1 MTPGRSYPR
10 FWMKRLLFLVAV
22 SLLLVAATPDQV
34 VPELEDNGYYI
45 ETGSTVSEDVVS
57 DAVFEG
63 RADGGRLYLV
73 VLSEEPPGGA
83 PTFSDSVLDRL
94 GTGYVVTVA
103 PETVGFA
110 GDGTAWSVDEVNA
123 AIDAS
128 LQGGSDDEVVELFIS
143 ELTGAGV
150 VPSPGGEEPADGG
163 GFGWIWLVVIAGG
176 ALLIFSAMRNSSKKR
191 AEMASSELERV
202 KTMAKVKL
210 AEVANDII
218 EMEHEVDLS
227 DNAEV
232 KTHYES
238 ASITYGEVLARIE
251 TEPGP
256 AEMVDVVRDLD
267 VAIWELDVAEALL
280 DGKPA
285 PEKPKPPEPKPPVAR
300 QPGPAPSET
309 PEDSY
314 GRRPERQS
322 SYAGSDLMTAL
333 WALLA
338 MSGRGG
344 GGWGGTPGGFGG
356 PMRGG
361 GMGGRM
367 RGGGMRLGGGMG
379 RIRGGGRRR

>member
-1 MTPGRSYPR
+1 
-10 FWMKRLLFLVAV
+10 MKRLLLLVAV
-22 SLLLVAATPDQV
+22 GLLLIAATPDQV
-34 VPELEDNGYYI
+34 VPELEDGYHI
-45 ETGSTVSEDVVS
+45 EAGSTASEEVVS

-73 VLSEEPPGGA
+73 VLSEEPGGGA
-83 PTFSDSVLDRL
+83 TTFSDAVLDRL
-94 GTGYVVTVA
+94 GSGYVVTIA

-110 GDGTAWSVDEVNA
+110 GDGTAWSADEMNA

-128 LQGGSDDEVVELFIS
+128 LAGGSDDQVIELFIS

-163 GFGWIWLVVIAGG
+163 GGFGWIWLVVIGGG
-176 ALLIFSAMRNSSKKR
+176 ALLIFSAMRNNSKRR
-191 AEMASSELERV
+191 AEVAGSELEKV
-202 KTMAKVKL
+202 KTMAKAKL

-218 EMEHEVDLS
+218 EMEHEVELS
-227 DNAEV
+227 DNEDV
-232 KTHYES
+232 KSHYLS
-238 ASITYGEVLARIE
+238 ASATYADALAR
-251 TEPGP
+251 TERDPGP
-256 AEMVDVVRDLD
+256 AEMLDVVRDLD
-267 VAIWELDVAEALL
+267 VAIWELDVAEAIL
-280 DGKPA
+280 DGKPV
-285 PEKPKPPEPKPPVAR
+285 PEKPKPPEPPPPAR
-300 QPGPAPSET
+300 QPVPGPSDL

-322 SYAGSDLMTAL
+322 SYAGGDLMTAL

-338 MSGRGG
+338 MSGRG

-367 RGGGMRLGGGMG
+367 RGGGMRLGGGIG

>member
-1 MTPGRSYPR
+1 
-10 FWMKRLLFLVAV
+10 MKRLLVVAA
-22 SLLLVAATPDQV
+22 SLLLVAASPDQV

-45 ETGSTVSEDVVS
+45 EAGSTASEAVVS

-73 VLSEEPPGGA
+73 VLSEEPAGGA

-94 GTGYVVTVA
+94 GSGYVVTIA

-110 GDGTAWSVDEVNA
+110 GDGTAWGVDEMNA

-128 LQGGSDDEVVELFIS
+128 LDGGSDDQVVELFIS
-143 ELTGAGV
+143 ELTGAGI

-163 GFGWIWLVVIAGG
+163 GGSGWIWLVVIAGG
-176 ALLIFSAMRNSSKKR
+176 ALLIFSAMRNSWKKR
-191 AEMASSELERV
+191 AEMAGSELEKV
-202 KTMAKVKL
+202 KAMAKAKL

-218 EMEHEVDLS
+218 EMEHEVELS

-232 KTHYES
+232 KSHYQS
-238 ASITYGEVLARIE
+238 ASATYAEALAR
-251 TEPGP
+251 TEKDPGP
-256 AEMVDVVRDLD
+256 AEMLDVVRDLD

-280 DGKPA
+280 DGKPV
-285 PEKPKPPEPKPPVAR
+285 PEKPKPPEPKPPAR
-300 QPGPAPSET
+300 QPGPAPTEI
-309 PEDSY
+309 PEGSY

-361 GMGGRM
+361 GGGGGRM
-367 RGGGMRLGGGMG
+367 RGGGMRLGGGIG

>member
-1 MTPGRSYPR
+1 MTSGCSYPR
-10 FWMKRLLFLVAV
+10 SWMKRLLLLAVA
-22 SLLLVAATPDQV
+22 SLFLVAATPDQV

-45 ETGSTVSEDVVS
+45 EAGSTASEAVVS

-73 VLSEEPPGGA
+73 VLSEEPAGGA
-83 PTFSDSVLDRL
+83 TTFSDSVLDRL
-94 GTGYVVTVA
+94 GSGYVVTIA
-103 PETVGFA
+103 PETVGFT
-110 GDGTAWSVDEVNA
+110 GDGTAWSVEEMNT

-128 LQGGSDDEVVELFIS
+128 LDGGSDDQVVELFIS
-143 ELTGAGV
+143 ELTGAGI
-150 VPSPGGEEPADGG
+150 VPSPGGEEPADGGG

-191 AEMASSELERV
+191 AEVAGSELEKV
-202 KTMAKVKL
+202 KAMAKAKL

-218 EMEHEVDLS
+218 EMEHEVELS

-232 KTHYES
+232 KSHYQS
-238 ASITYGEVLARIE
+238 ASATYAEALAR
-251 TEPGP
+251 TEKDPGP
-256 AEMVDVVRDLD
+256 AEMLDVVRDLD

-280 DGKPA
+280 DGKPV
-285 PEKPKPPEPKPPVAR
+285 PEKPKPPEPKPPAR
-300 QPGPAPSET
+300 QPDPAPTER

-344 GGWGGTPGGFGG
+344 GWGGTPGGFGG

-361 GMGGRM
+361 GGRM
-367 RGGGMRLGGGMG
+367 RGGGMRLGGGIG

>member
-1 MTPGRSYPR
+1 MTSGCSYPR
-10 FWMKRLLFLVAV
+10 SWMKRLLLLAVA
-22 SLLLVAATPDQV
+22 SLFLVAATPDQV

-45 ETGSTVSEDVVS
+45 EAGSTASEAVVSE
-57 DAVFEG
+57 AVFEG

-73 VLSEEPPGGA
+73 VLSEEPAGGA
-83 PTFSDSVLDRL
+83 TTYSDSVLDRL
-94 GTGYVVTVA
+94 GSGYVVTIA
-103 PETVGFA
+103 PETVGFT
-110 GDGTAWSVDEVNA
+110 GDGTAWSVEEMNT

-128 LQGGSDDEVVELFIS
+128 LDGGSDDQVVELFIS
-143 ELTGAGV
+143 ELTGAGI
-150 VPSPGGEEPADGG
+150 VPSPGGEEPADGGG

-191 AEMASSELERV
+191 AEVAGSELEKV
-202 KTMAKVKL
+202 KAMAKAKL

-218 EMEHEVDLS
+218 EMEHEVELS

-232 KTHYES
+232 KSHYQS
-238 ASITYGEVLARIE
+238 ASATYAEALAR
-251 TEPGP
+251 TEKDPGP
-256 AEMVDVVRDLD
+256 AEMLDVVRDLD

-280 DGKPA
+280 DGKPV
-285 PEKPKPPEPKPPVAR
+285 PEKPKPPEPKPPAR
-300 QPGPAPSET
+300 QPDPAPTER

-344 GGWGGTPGGFGG
+344 GWGGTPGGFGG

-361 GMGGRM
+361 GGRM
-367 RGGGMRLGGGMG
+367 RGGGMRLGGGIG

>member
-1 MTPGRSYPR
+1 
-10 FWMKRLLFLVAV
+10 MKRLLLFAAAG
-22 SLLLVAATPDQV
+22 LLLVAATPDQV
-34 VPELEDNGYYI
+34 VPGLEDNGYYI
-45 ETGSTVSEDVVS
+45 EAGSTASEGVVS

-73 VLSEEPPGGA
+73 VLAEEPAGGA
-83 PTFSDSVLDRL
+83 TTFSDSVLDRL
-94 GTGYVVTVA
+94 GSGYVVTIA

-110 GDGTAWSVDEVNA
+110 GDGTEWSVNEMNA

-128 LQGGSDDEVVELFIS
+128 LDGGSDDQVVELFIS

-150 VPSPGGEEPADGG
+150 VPSPGDEEPVDGG
-163 GFGWIWLVVIAGG
+163 GGLGWIWLVVIAGG
-176 ALLIFSAMRNSSKKR
+176 ALLIFSAMRNSSKRR
-191 AEMASSELERV
+191 AEMAGSELEKV
-202 KTMAKVKL
+202 KTMAKAKL

-218 EMEHEVDLS
+218 EMEHEVELS
-227 DNAEV
+227 DNPEV
-232 KTHYES
+232 KSHYQNAS
-238 ASITYGEVLARIE
+238 ATYTEALAR
-251 TEPGP
+251 TEKDPGP
-256 AEMVDVVRDLD
+256 AEMLDVVRDLD

-280 DGKPA
+280 DGKPV
-285 PEKPKPPEPKPPVAR
+285 PEKPKPPEPTPTPAR
-300 QPGPAPSET
+300 QPAPGPT
-309 PEDSY
+309 DIPEDSY

-344 GGWGGTPGGFGG
+344 GGWGGMPGGFGG
-356 PMRGG
+356 PMRGGG

-367 RGGGMRLGGGMG
+367 RGGGMRLGGGLG

>member
-1 MTPGRSYPR
+1 MTSGCSYPR
-10 FWMKRLLFLVAV
+10 SWMKRLLLLAVA
-22 SLLLVAATPDQV
+22 SLFLVAATPDQV

-45 ETGSTVSEDVVS
+45 EAGSTASEAVVS

-73 VLSEEPPGGA
+73 VLSEEPAGGA
-83 PTFSDSVLDRL
+83 TTYSDSVLDRL
-94 GTGYVVTVA
+94 GSGYVVTIA
-103 PETVGFA
+103 PETVGFT
-110 GDGTAWSVDEVNA
+110 GDGTAWSVEEMNT

-128 LQGGSDDEVVELFIS
+128 LDGGSDDQVVELFIS
-143 ELTGAGV
+143 ELTGAGI
-150 VPSPGGEEPADGG
+150 VPSPGGEEPADGGG

-191 AEMASSELERV
+191 AEVAGSELEKV
-202 KTMAKVKL
+202 KAMAKAKL

-218 EMEHEVDLS
+218 EMEHEVELS

-232 KTHYES
+232 KSHYQS
-238 ASITYGEVLARIE
+238 ASATYAEALAR
-251 TEPGP
+251 TEKDPGP
-256 AEMVDVVRDLD
+256 AEMLDVVRDLD

-280 DGKPA
+280 DGKPV
-285 PEKPKPPEPKPPVAR
+285 PEKPKPPEPKPPAR
-300 QPGPAPSET
+300 QPDPAPTER

-344 GGWGGTPGGFGG
+344 GWGGTPGGFGG

-361 GMGGRM
+361 GGRM
-367 RGGGMRLGGGMG
+367 RGGGMRLGGGIG

>member
-1 MTPGRSYPR
+1 
-10 FWMKRLLFLVAV
+10 MKRLLVAV
-22 SLLLVAATPDQV
+22 SLLLIAATPDQV
-34 VPELEDNGYYI
+34 VPELEANGYYI
-45 ETGSTVSEDVVS
+45 EPGSGASEQVLS

-73 VLSEEPPGGA
+73 VLATEPPGGA
-83 PTFSDSVLDRL
+83 PTFSDSILDRL
-94 GTGYVVTVA
+94 GSGYVVTVA
-103 PETVGFA
+103 PETVGYA
-110 GDGTAWSVDEVNA
+110 GDGTSWTADEMDQ

-128 LQGGSDDEVVELFIS
+128 LDGGSDDEVVGLFIS

-150 VPSPGGEEPADGG
+150 VPSPGGEEPASGGG

-176 ALLIFSAMRNSSKKR
+176 ALLIFSGMRNSSRKR
-191 AEMASSELERV
+191 TAMASSELEKVRS
-202 KTMAKVKL
+202 MARAKL

-218 EMEHEVDLS
+218 EMEHEVELS
-227 DNAEV
+227 GNPEV
-232 KTHYES
+232 KAHYQS
-238 ASITYGEVLARIE
+238 ASATYTEILAR
-251 TEPGP
+251 TEKDPSP
-256 AEMVDVVRDLD
+256 AEMLDIVGDLD

-285 PEKPKPPEPKPPVAR
+285 PEKPKPPEPKPP
-300 QPGPAPSET
+300 QLPEPAPPET
-309 PEDSY
+309 VDDAY

-322 SYAGSDLMTAL
+322 SYAGNDLMTAL

-344 GGWGGTPGGFGG
+344 GGWGGMPGGFGG

-379 RIRGGGRRR
+379 RMRGGGRRR

>member
-1 MTPGRSYPR
+1 MTSGCSYPR
-10 FWMKRLLFLVAV
+10 SWMKRLLLLAVA
-22 SLLLVAATPDQV
+22 SLFLVAATPDQV

-45 ETGSTVSEDVVS
+45 EAGSTASEAVVSE
-57 DAVFEG
+57 AVFEG

-73 VLSEEPPGGA
+73 VLSEEPAGGA
-83 PTFSDSVLDRL
+83 TTFSDSVLDRL
-94 GTGYVVTVA
+94 GSGYVVTIA
-103 PETVGFA
+103 PETVGFT
-110 GDGTAWSVDEVNA
+110 GDGTAWSVEEMNT

-128 LQGGSDDEVVELFIS
+128 LDGGSDDQVVELFIS
-143 ELTGAGV
+143 ELTGAGI
-150 VPSPGGEEPADGG
+150 VPSPGGEEPADGGG

-191 AEMASSELERV
+191 AEVAGSELEKV
-202 KTMAKVKL
+202 KAMAKAKL

-218 EMEHEVDLS
+218 EMEHEVELS

-232 KTHYES
+232 KSHYQS
-238 ASITYGEVLARIE
+238 ASATYAEALAR
-251 TEPGP
+251 TEKDPGP
-256 AEMVDVVRDLD
+256 AEMLDVVRDLD

-280 DGKPA
+280 DGKPV
-285 PEKPKPPEPKPPVAR
+285 PEKPKPPEPKPPAR
-300 QPGPAPSET
+300 QPDPAPTER
-309 PEDSY
+309 PEGSY

-344 GGWGGTPGGFGG
+344 GWGGTPGGFGG

-361 GMGGRM
+361 GGRM
-367 RGGGMRLGGGMG
+367 RGGGMRLGGGIG

>member
-1 MTPGRSYPR
+1 
-10 FWMKRLLFLVAV
+10 MKRLLVAV
-22 SLLLVAATPDQV
+22 SLLLIAATPDQV
-34 VPELEDNGYYI
+34 VPELEANGYYI
-45 ETGSTVSEDVVS
+45 EPGSSASEQVVS

-73 VLSEEPPGGA
+73 VLSTEPPGGA
-83 PTFSDSVLDRL
+83 PTFSDSILDQL
-94 GTGYVVTVA
+94 GSGYVVTVA
-103 PETVGFA
+103 PETVGYA
-110 GDGTAWSVDEVNA
+110 GDGTSWTSDEMNR
-123 AIDAS
+123 AIDVS
-128 LQGGSDDEVVELFIS
+128 LDGGSDDEVVELLIS

-150 VPSPGGEEPADGG
+150 VPTPGGEDPAGEGG

-176 ALLIFSAMRNSSKKR
+176 ALLIFSRMRNSSRKR
-191 AEMASSELERV
+191 TAMASAELEKVRS
-202 KTMAKVKL
+202 MARVKL

-218 EMEHEVDLS
+218 EMEHEVELS
-227 DNAEV
+227 GNTEV
-232 KTHYES
+232 KSHYQS
-238 ASITYGEVLARIE
+238 ASATYTETLARIE
-251 TEPGP
+251 KDPIP
-256 AEMVDVVRDLD
+256 AEMLEIVRDLD

-285 PEKPKPPEPKPPVAR
+285 PEKPKPPEPKPPALQR
-300 QPGPAPSET
+300 PEPAPPET
-309 PEDSY
+309 VEDAY

-322 SYAGSDLMTAL
+322 SYAGNDLMTAL

-344 GGWGGTPGGFGG
+344 GGWGGMPGGFGG

-361 GMGGRM
+361 GMGGGRM

>member
-1 MTPGRSYPR
+1 MTSGCSYPR
-10 FWMKRLLFLVAV
+10 SWMKRLLLLLAVA
-22 SLLLVAATPDQV
+22 SLFLVAATPDQV

-45 ETGSTVSEDVVS
+45 EAGSTASEAVVS

-73 VLSEEPPGGA
+73 VLSEEPAGGA
-83 PTFSDSVLDRL
+83 TTFSDSVLDRL
-94 GTGYVVTVA
+94 GSGYVVTIA
-103 PETVGFA
+103 PETVGFT
-110 GDGTAWSVDEVNA
+110 GDGTAWSVEEMNT

-128 LQGGSDDEVVELFIS
+128 LDGGSDDQVVELFIS
-143 ELTGAGV
+143 ELTGAGI
-150 VPSPGGEEPADGG
+150 VPSPGGEEPADGGG

-191 AEMASSELERV
+191 AEVAGSELEKV
-202 KTMAKVKL
+202 KAMAKAKL

-218 EMEHEVDLS
+218 EMEHEVELS

-232 KTHYES
+232 KSHYQS
-238 ASITYGEVLARIE
+238 ASATYAEALAR
-251 TEPGP
+251 TEKDPGP
-256 AEMVDVVRDLD
+256 AEMLDVVRDLD

-280 DGKPA
+280 DGKPV
-285 PEKPKPPEPKPPVAR
+285 PEKPKPPEPKPPAR
-300 QPGPAPSET
+300 QPDPAPTER
-309 PEDSY
+309 PEDSS

-344 GGWGGTPGGFGG
+344 GWGGTPGGFGG

-361 GMGGRM
+361 GGRM
-367 RGGGMRLGGGMG
+367 RGGGMRLGGGIG

>member
-1 MTPGRSYPR
+1 
-10 FWMKRLLFLVAV
+10 MKRVLVAV
-22 SLLLVAATPDQV
+22 SLLLIAATPDQV
-34 VPELEDNGYYI
+34 VSELEANGYYI
-45 ETGSTVSEDVVS
+45 EPGSGASEQVVS

-73 VLSEEPPGGA
+73 LLSTEPPGGA
-83 PTFSDSVLDRL
+83 PTFSDSILDRL
-94 GTGYVVTVA
+94 GSGYVLTVA
-103 PETVGFA
+103 PETVGYA
-110 GDGTAWSVDEVNA
+110 GDGTSWTSDEMDQ

-128 LQGGSDDEVVELFIS
+128 LDGGSDDEVVELFIS

-150 VPSPGGEEPADGG
+150 VPTPGGEEPADGGG

-176 ALLIFSAMRNSSKKR
+176 ALLIFSGMRNSSRKR
-191 AEMASSELERV
+191 TAMASSELEKVRS
-202 KTMAKVKL
+202 MARAKL

-218 EMEHEVDLS
+218 EMEHEVELS
-227 DNAEV
+227 GNPEV
-232 KTHYES
+232 KSHYQS
-238 ASITYGEVLARIE
+238 ASATYTEVLAR
-251 TEPGP
+251 TEKDPSP
-256 AEMVDVVRDLD
+256 AEMLEIVGDLD

-285 PEKPKPPEPKPPVAR
+285 PEKPKPPEPKPPAS
-300 QPGPAPSET
+300 QPPEPAPQET
-309 PEDSY
+309 VEDAY

-322 SYAGSDLMTAL
+322 SYAGNDLMTAL

-344 GGWGGTPGGFGG
+344 GGWGGMPGGFGG

-361 GMGGRM
+361 GMGGGRV